1 MHVCRC
7 NPGASSNDL
16 FWLHLHLYTS
26 SPCLSFYSPAFF
38 QLQDLL
44 AKKKKRTES
53 VKVPD
58 LPQKRFRHMN
68 TDTGLYGLKVS
79 APLTAKRE
87 FSVCSKYRGCVIL
100 LVLSKYFRIIQ
111 GIIYLYTCLMC
122 NQTVRKKMFL
132 VPGSSLQNRFQ
143 NNK

>member
-1 MHVCRC
+1 MCAGVILELLLMIFFDYICTSI
-7 NPGASSNDL
+7 PVVPASPSTHLL
-16 FWLHLHLYTS
+16 FFSYRI
-26 SPCLSFYSPAFF
+26 Y
-38 QLQDLL
+38 LL
-44 AKKKKRTES
+44 KKKKRTES